1 MTAEPI
7 PTRSGRRAF
16 CVRSS
21 RRKSDRLP
29 GLAVVAAIG
38 VALAATGCA
47 PSQSG
52 KGSLAE
58 RPSLTRPADPG
69 VVTVNG
75 VRYVAKTDRDS
86 VQVGDATW
94 YGPGFHGRKTA
105 NGERFDTGLVTAAH
119 RSLPMPSLVKVTNLD
134 NGRTLIVRIND
145 RGPFVRSKIID
156 MSSRGAELLGFR
168 GSGTARVKIQV
179 LEEETRFKALQQ
191 QREQARRN
199 QVASVGKDDDLP
211 DTRYIA
217 VPPAPRVPD
226 RLPEIVGNARDE
238 AKPNPAAGLFVAAAK
253 ATRPQQVAS
262 LSDALSRFG
271 PVSTAAAS
279 GAVELRIGPF
289 IDPRA
294 ASTALKQIADAGY
307 SGARIV
313 AE

>member
-1 MTAEPI
+1 MTAVPI
-7 PTRSGRRAF
+7 PTRSGRRVF
-16 CVRSS
+16 CVNFS
-21 RRKSDRLP
+21 RKNAGRRP

-47 PSQSG
+47 PTHSG
-52 KGSLAE
+52 KGSIAE
-58 RPSLTRPADPG
+58 RPNVVRPADPG
-69 VVTVNG
+69 VVTING
-75 VRYVAKTDRDS
+75 VRYVARTDRDS

-105 NGERFDTGLVTAAH
+105 SGERFDTNIVSAAH
-119 RSLPMPSLVKVTNLD
+119 RSLPLPSLVKVTNLD

-145 RGPFVRSKIID
+145 RGPFVRSKILD

-168 GSGTARVKIQV
+168 GNGSARVKIQV
-179 LEEETRFKALQQ
+179 LEEETRFNALQR
-191 QREQARRN
+191 QREQSRKS
-199 QVASVGKDDDLP
+199 QVASTGKDDDLV

-217 VPPAPRVPD
+217 VPPAPPVPD
-226 RLPEIVGNARDE
+226 RIPEIVGNVRDE
-238 AKPNPAAGLFVAAAK
+238 AKPKPSGLFVAAAK

-262 LSDALSRFG
+262 LSEALRRFG

-279 GAVELRIGPF
+279 GAIELRIGPF
-289 IDPRA
+289 IDPKA

-307 SGARIV
+307 SGARVI

>member
-7 PTRSGRRAF
+7 PTRSGRRVF
-16 CVRSS
+16 CAISS
-21 RRKSDRLP
+21 RRNTVRRP

-47 PSQSG
+47 PSQPG

-58 RPSLTRPADPG
+58 RPILSPPADPG
-69 VVTVNG
+69 VVTING
-75 VRYVAKTDRDS
+75 VRYVARTDRDS

-105 NGERFDTGLVTAAH
+105 SGERFDTGIVSAAH
-119 RSLPMPSLVKVTNLD
+119 RSLPLPSLVKVTNLD

-168 GSGTARVKIQV
+168 GNGSARVKIQV
-179 LEEETRFKALQQ
+179 LEEESRFQALQK
-191 QREQARRN
+191 QREQARKS
-199 QVASVGKDDDLP
+199 QVASTGKDDDLV
-211 DTRYIA
+211 DARYIA
-217 VPPAPRVPD
+217 VPPAPPVPD
-226 RLPEIVGNARDE
+226 RIPEIVGNVRDE
-238 AKPNPAAGLFVAAAK
+238 AKPKPAGLFVAAAK

-262 LSDALSRFG
+262 LSEALRRFG
-271 PVSTAAAS
+271 PISTTAAA
-279 GAVELRIGPF
+279 GAIELRIGPF
-289 IDPRA
+289 IDPQA

>member
-7 PTRSGRRAF
+7 LPRSGRRSF

-21 RRKSDRLP
+21 RTKSDRRL

-38 VALAATGCA
+38 VALVVTGCA

-52 KGSLAE
+52 KGSLAD
-58 RPSLTRPADPG
+58 RPALARPADPG
-69 VVTVNG
+69 VVTIDG
-75 VRYVAKTDRDS
+75 VRYVAKTDRES
-86 VQVGDATW
+86 VQVGNATW

-105 NGERFDTGLVTAAH
+105 NGERFDTSLVTAAH

-156 MSSRGAELLGFR
+156 MSARGAELLGFR

-179 LEEETRFKALQQ
+179 LEEENRFNALQQ
-191 QREQARRN
+191 QREQARKS
-199 QVASVGKDDDLP
+199 QVASVGKDDDLT

-217 VPPAPRVPD
+217 VPSAPRVPD

-238 AKPNPAAGLFVAAAK
+238 AKPNPAGMFVAAAK

-262 LSDALSRFG
+262 LSDALRRFG
-271 PVSTAAAS
+271 PVSTAAAA
-279 GAVELRIGPF
+279 GAIELRIGPF
-289 IDPRA
+289 IDPKA

>member
-7 PTRSGRRAF
+7 QTRSGRRSF

-69 VVTVNG
+69 VVTIDG

-105 NGERFDTGLVTAAH
+105 SGERFDTGLVTAAH
-119 RSLPMPSLVKVTNLD
+119 RSLPLPSLVKVTNLD
-134 NGRTLIVRIND
+134 NGRTLIVKIND
-145 RGPFVRSKIID
+145 RGPFVKSKIID

-168 GSGTARVKIQV
+168 GTGSARVKIQV
-179 LEEETRFKALQQ
+179 LEEESRFNALQQ
-191 QREQARRN
+191 QREQARKN
-199 QVASVGKDDDLP
+199 QVASLGKDDLP
-211 DTRYIA
+211 DARYIA

-226 RLPEIVGNARDE
+226 RVPEIVGNVRDE
-238 AKPNPAAGLFVAAAK
+238 GKPNPAGLFVAAAK
-253 ATRPQQVAS
+253 ATKPQQVAS
-262 LSDALSRFG
+262 LSEALRRFG
-271 PVSTAAAS
+271 PISTAAAA
-279 GAVELRIGPF
+279 GAIELRIGPF
-289 IDPRA
+289 IDPKA

-313 AE
+313 PE

>member
-7 PTRSGRRAF
+7 LPRSGRRSF

-21 RRKSDRLP
+21 RTKSDRFP

-38 VALAATGCA
+38 VALLATGCA
-47 PSQSG
+47 PSQPG
-52 KGSLAE
+52 KGSIAE
-58 RPSLTRPADPG
+58 RPILARPADPG
-69 VVTVNG
+69 VVAING
-75 VRYVAKTDRDS
+75 VRYVARTDRDS
-86 VQVGDATW
+86 VQVGTATW

-105 NGERFDTGLVTAAH
+105 NGERFDSGLVTAAH

-156 MSSRGAELLGFR
+156 MSARGAELLGFR
-168 GSGTARVKIQV
+168 GNGSARVKIQV
-179 LEEETRFKALQQ
+179 LEEADRFQALQQ
-191 QREQARRN
+191 QREQARKS
-199 QVASVGKDDDLP
+199 QVASTGKDDDLI

-238 AKPNPAAGLFVAAAK
+238 AKPNPAGLFVAAAK

-262 LSDALSRFG
+262 LSDALRRFG

-289 IDPRA
+289 IDPKA
-294 ASTALKQIADAGY
+294 ASSALKQIADAGY